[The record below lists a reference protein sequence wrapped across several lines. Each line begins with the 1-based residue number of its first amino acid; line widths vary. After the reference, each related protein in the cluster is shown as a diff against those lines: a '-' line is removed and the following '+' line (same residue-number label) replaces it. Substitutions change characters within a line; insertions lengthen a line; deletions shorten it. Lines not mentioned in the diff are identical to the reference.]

1 MSGRAE
7 TMKLV
12 KDLQRQ
18 GFIVIRT
25 GSGHWR
31 VTHPERDGYCTLS
44 FSPKGAGLH
53 KALKQLEAMGYRR

>member
-18 GFIVIRT
+18 GFTVVRT

-31 VTHPERDGYCTLS
+31 VTHPDREGWVTLS

-53 KALKQLEAMGYRR
+53 RPLKQLEALGYKR